1 LELELVIKPS
11 GCKREREILIMV
23 LKTLLLFVLLLLLVG
38 SNVTVSQAEQRQLG
52 QVVYITVSKACSC
65 TLERCQ
71 AGDIIIGN
79 VFTGSRKELLKRIDY
94 STNKEDARVYLK
106 QYGITQA
113 PALLFL
119 DTQGKLLWMALGEL
133 SEKEIQDKLRILGN

>member
-1 LELELVIKPS
+1 MM
-11 GCKREREILIMV
+11 R
-23 LKTLLLFVLLLLLVG
+23 KTVLLFALLLLLAG
-38 SNVTVSQAEQRQLG
+38 NNPTVSQAEQRQLG
-52 QVVYITVSKACSC
+52 QVVYITLSKACSC

-79 VFTGSRKELLKRIDY
+79 VFTGARKEFLKRLDY
-94 STNKEDARVYLK
+94 STEKEATRVYLK

-133 SEKEIQDKLRILGN
+133 SEKEIQEKLQVLGK